1 MKNNNIFHQVPEEN
15 KIKRILKENLFGK
28 FIYCPT
34 CGSRSI
40 KKYEN
45 RYFCKHCRRKFTLTS
60 VCWLK
65 GAKLSLQDIW
75 LLLIYYCNNT
85 PIDQASEY
93 SGCSI
98 PTVRNWYSKFRNNI
112 PKEIT
117 EDIRLSNIV
126 AMDECYKGGKKN
138 GYSILGAKEKGTK
151 KAAMKLLKKNSV
163 NRRDAIDFITN
174 HIKPNTILN
183 TDGSKIYKTIEYYCP
198 VKHQSE
204 IHYKFQFTLT
214 SEIEGLWGNLT
225 NYIRR
230 TYHHVTKEKIEEILY
245 EFTSKQN
252 NPKMFENPTNFLEN
266 TLNKLPRT
274 LLHKRLKTIQNIM
287 KNNNQNFTNKI
298 LILNPELAKKQY
310 ILVPS
315 C

>member
-1 MKNNNIFHQVPEEN
+1 MKNNNIFNQIPEEN

-65 GAKLSLQDIW
+65 NSKLKLQDIW
-75 LLLIYYCNNT
+75 LLLICYCNKT
-85 PIDQASEY
+85 PIDQTTKFCD
-93 SGCSI
+93 CSK
-98 PTVRNWYSKFRNNI
+98 PTVRNWFTKFRNNI

-117 EDIRLSNIV
+117 EDVRLSNTV
-126 AMDECYKGGKKN
+126 VMDECYRGGKKH

-151 KAAMKLLKKNSV
+151 KAAIKLLKKNSV
-163 NRRDAIDFITN
+163 NRMDAIIFLSNYVT
-174 HIKPNTILN
+174 PNSTLN
-183 TDGSKIYKTIEYYCP
+183 TDGSKIYKTIENYYP
-198 VKHQSE
+198 VIHKSE
-204 IHYKFQFTLT
+204 VHSKFEFTLT
-214 SEIEGLWGNLT
+214 SEIEGLWGNIT

-230 TYHHVTKEKIEEILY
+230 MYHHVTKEKIEDVLLEY
-245 EFTSKQN
+245 VSRQN

-266 TLNKLPRT
+266 TLNILPRT

-298 LILNPELAKKQY
+298 IILNPKLAKKQY